1 MAYVSVITGGTGGM
15 GIEIAKRLAKNT
27 KILLCGR
34 RESKLAEA
42 KAALK
47 DCENVEYAV
56 MDVVNR
62 DDIKAA
68 VEKAREMGEV
78 KNVIHAAGVNEFT
91 NGKPNDPGFI
101 LENNIKGAQYIAEA
115 FLPII
120 CEGGS
125 YLNIASMSSYYNPL
139 PDYIDAFVEAMGGNF
154 EPVKEKVGSKS
165 DKAYAVS
172 KMFVRWYTLSSIQRA
187 AARGAR
193 INSIS
198 PGLIWTPMAKEFED
212 VIPGSMTAYATT
224 LPVPRMGEASE
235 IADLVEQLCDNG
247 YINGCDIL
255 IDGGNIGNL
264 TFEQFDEFE
273 TECILL
279 KTTGRK

>member
-47 DCENVEYAV
+47 DCESVEYAV
-56 MDVVNR
+56 MDVVNK
-62 DDIKAA
+62 DNIKAA
-68 VEKAREMGEV
+68 VEKAREMGEIR
-78 KNVIHAAGVNEFT
+78 NVIHAAGVNEFT

-115 FLPII
+115 FLPVI

-125 YLNIASMSSYYNPL
+125 YINIASMSSYYNPL
-139 PDYIDAFVEAMGGNF
+139 PDYIDAFIEALGGNF
-154 EPVKEKVGSKS
+154 EPVKEMVGSKS

-187 AARGAR
+187 SARGAR

-264 TFEQFDEFE
+264 TFEQFDEF
-273 TECILL
+273 
-279 KTTGRK
+279 

>member
-1 MAYVSVITGGTGGM
+1 MP
-15 GIEIAKRLAKNT
+15 KHFC
-27 KILLCGR
+27 LL
-34 RESKLAEA
+34 SA
-42 KAALK
+42 KA
-47 DCENVEYAV
+47 
-56 MDVVNR
+56 
-62 DDIKAA
+62 
-68 VEKAREMGEV
+68 
-78 KNVIHAAGVNEFT
+78 
-91 NGKPNDPGFI
+91 
-101 LENNIKGAQYIAEA
+101 
-115 FLPII
+115 
-120 CEGGS
+120 GG

-264 TFEQFDEFE
+264 TFEQFDEF
-273 TECILL
+273 
-279 KTTGRK
+279 

>member
-1 MAYVSVITGGTGGM
+1 
-15 GIEIAKRLAKNT
+15 
-27 KILLCGR
+27 
-34 RESKLAEA
+34 
-42 KAALK
+42 
-47 DCENVEYAV
+47 
-56 MDVVNR
+56 
-62 DDIKAA
+62 
-68 VEKAREMGEV
+68 
-78 KNVIHAAGVNEFT
+78 
-91 NGKPNDPGFI
+91 
-101 LENNIKGAQYIAEA
+101 
-115 FLPII
+115 
-120 CEGGS
+120 
-125 YLNIASMSSYYNPL
+125 MSSYYNPL

-264 TFEQFDEFE
+264 TFEQFDEF
-273 TECILL
+273 
-279 KTTGRK
+279 

>member
-115 FLPII
+115 FLPVI
-120 CEGGS
+120 CEGGC

-154 EPVKEKVGSKS
+154 EPVKDRKS
-165 DKAYAVS
+165 V
-172 KMFVRWYTLSSIQRA
+172 V
-187 AARGAR
+187 
-193 INSIS
+193 
-198 PGLIWTPMAKEFED
+198 
-212 VIPGSMTAYATT
+212 
-224 LPVPRMGEASE
+224 
-235 IADLVEQLCDNG
+235 
-247 YINGCDIL
+247 
-255 IDGGNIGNL
+255 
-264 TFEQFDEFE
+264 
-273 TECILL
+273 
-279 KTTGRK
+279 